1 MKPSVPPPLAV
12 HTRTSVCLSSRS
24 LLLPAGAGGRHG
36 EHRHLPHLV
45 LPLGPDLAR
54 DHEPP
59 PPQQQQQQVDFNHH
73 RRVTSQWCDPQ
84 RIVNKGRARGQLF
97 PDLKIP
103 AVSSLSLPPSCSGS
117 AELIT
122 KGLTYVIFRHLQR
135 ILLLYWHLN
144 YWLGYSGT
152 LLPPA
157 RVSPRIYFCVQ
168 MRTNVKVKAA
178 ACTIQINGNN
188 LDSS

>member
-1 MKPSVPPPLAV
+1 M
-12 HTRTSVCLSSRS
+12 RTSVCLSSRS

-54 DHEPP
+54 DDEPP
-59 PPQQQQQQVDFNHH
+59 PPQQQQQQVDFNLQPPPPGHKSMMWPSKDYKQGEGE
-73 RRVTSQWCDPQ
+73 RSIFSWFENTGCQQSP
-84 RIVNKGRARGQLF
+84 
-97 PDLKIP
+97 
-103 AVSSLSLPPSCSGS
+103 LSLFCSGS
-117 AELIT
+117 AEFIT

-152 LLPPA
+152 LIPSSQ
-157 RVSPRIYFCVQ
+157 VYPRIYFCVQ
-168 MRTNVKVKAA
+168 MRTIFKVKAA